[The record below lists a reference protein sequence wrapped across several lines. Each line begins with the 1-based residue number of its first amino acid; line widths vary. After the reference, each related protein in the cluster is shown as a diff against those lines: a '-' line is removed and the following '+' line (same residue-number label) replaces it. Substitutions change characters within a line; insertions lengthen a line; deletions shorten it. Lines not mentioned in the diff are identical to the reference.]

1 MRNGSRGRISV
12 LLLAVIAVAVALAF
26 MAIRIRA
33 RELDPHAGQVCINDG
48 FGMVWIT
55 PLEGV
60 EVNPFGDEDFSRVD
74 GVITYTGDEFE
85 VRRGVDVSEH
95 QHGIDWA
102 QVAESGVDFAFI
114 RVGYRGYTRGGLV
127 EDAYFKANIEGALAN
142 GIDVGVYIYSQAINV
157 QEALEEAQFVM
168 DRIAPYDVTLPVVFD
183 WEIDN
188 NEARTAKLEN
198 DILNECA
205 RAFCESV
212 KMKGYKP
219 CVYFNRSFGYY
230 RFDLSALKEYDFW
243 VAVPGEFPDFYYAG
257 EFWQYSFT
265 ETVPGI
271 ATETDMNLWFI
282 PKPQEGAESA

>member
-1 MRNGSRGRISV
+1 MRRGARGRISV
-12 LLLAVIAVAVALAF
+12 FTLCIIAIAIALAF
-26 MAIRIRA
+26 MAIRIRS
-33 RELDPHAGQVCINDG
+33 REVDPHAGQVCINDG

-60 EVNPFGDEDFSRVD
+60 DVNPFGDNDFERRD
-74 GVITYTGDEFE
+74 GVITYTGDEFD

-95 QHGIDWA
+95 QHDIDWY
-102 QVAESGVDFAFI
+102 QVAQSGVDFAFI

-168 DRIAPYDVTLPVVFD
+168 ERIAPYNITLPVVFD

-188 NEARTAKLEN
+188 DEARTAKLEN
-198 DILNECA
+198 DILNQCA
-205 RAFCESV
+205 IAFCESV
-212 KMKGYKP
+212 KQAGYEP

-230 RFDLSALKEYDFW
+230 RFDLSVLDDYAFW

-265 ETVPGI
+265 EYVPGI
-271 ATETDMNLWFI
+271 STECDMNMWFV
-282 PKPQEGAESA
+282 PKPQETEPAQ

>member
-1 MRNGSRGRISV
+1 MRRGARGRISV
-12 LLLAVIAVAVALAF
+12 FTLCIIAIAIALAF
-26 MAIRIRA
+26 MAIRIRS
-33 RELDPHAGQVCINDG
+33 REVDPHAGQVCINDG

-60 EVNPFGDEDFSRVD
+60 DVNPFGDNDFERRD
-74 GVITYTGDEFE
+74 GVITYTGDEFD

-95 QHGIDWA
+95 QHDIDWY
-102 QVAESGVDFAFI
+102 QVAQSGVDFAFI

-168 DRIAPYDVTLPVVFD
+168 ERIAPYNITLPVVFD

-188 NEARTAKLEN
+188 DEARTAKLEN
-198 DILNECA
+198 DILNQCA
-205 RAFCESV
+205 IAFCESV
-212 KMKGYKP
+212 KQAGYEP

-230 RFDLSALKEYDFW
+230 RFDLSVLDDYAFW
-243 VAVPGEFPDFYYAG
+243 VSVPGEFPDFYYAG

-265 ETVPGI
+265 EYVPGI
-271 ATETDMNLWFI
+271 STECDMNMWFV
-282 PKPQEGAESA
+282 PKPQETEPAQ